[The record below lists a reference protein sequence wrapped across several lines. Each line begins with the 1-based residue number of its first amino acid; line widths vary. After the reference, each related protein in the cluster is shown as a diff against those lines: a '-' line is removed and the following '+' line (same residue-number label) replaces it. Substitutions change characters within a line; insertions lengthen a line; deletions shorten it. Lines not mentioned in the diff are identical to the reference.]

1 MVASN
6 SYLSVSPLQRGRISA
21 PTDIFIIQR
30 GVSTGNEQTP
40 TPQQAPAERTCHN
53 DARFNS
59 TLLDK
64 KSIHIEKV
72 FGNKDKDVMYMAS
85 WREKALRLLP
95 ISVVASLLNL
105 LAMIVQF
112 RIQKVEAPAR
122 SRILLSIMWIAEL
135 GFAGSPLLLP

>member
-1 MVASN
+1 M
-6 SYLSVSPLQRGRISA
+6 
-21 PTDIFIIQR
+21 IQR

-40 TPQQAPAERTCHN
+40 TLQQAPAERACHN
-53 DARFNS
+53 DARFN
-59 TLLDK
+59 TALLDK

-72 FGNKDKDVMYMAS
+72 IGNKDKDVMYMAS
-85 WREKALRLLP
+85 WREKAFRLLP
-95 ISVVASLLNL
+95 ISVVASLLLNL